1 MKYEV
6 DRIEDNKIVLIDLD
20 TRKEVVKD
28 YDDLPKVVTGDI
40 VYHDEEEDIYIVDTK
55 ARIERMKNIRVELN
69 DILEMEDNDEEDN
82 ING

>member
-1 MKYEV
+1 MKYTV
-6 DRIEDNKIVLIDLD
+6 DRIEGDKVVLINMD
-20 TRKEVVKD
+20 TDEVVNKN

-40 VYHDEEEDIYIVDTK
+40 IYHDEEEDMYIVDTK